1 MIPRLPDPAHQPA
14 SVEAPPRPQDA
25 PVAPAAAQASAPRT
39 RHGAETP
46 AEVHPAPRAALAP
59 LPFPRRDEVQG
70 APAPAPVPGGAARLE
85 TLRRFASEA
94 RAAAR
99 LDLDGACALAAPEG
113 PDAART
119 YAAALFRTLGQAL
132 GRPPR
137 LHAPGTAET
146 SFDERWLARL
156 LERIEAGDEPS
167 TTFLLCARVAP
178 SRRRP
183 TAFLLRGLARR
194 LEAL

>member
-1 MIPRLPDPAHQPA
+1 M
-14 SVEAPPRPQDA
+14 
-25 PVAPAAAQASAPRT
+25 
-39 RHGAETP
+39 
-46 AEVHPAPRAALAP
+46 P
-59 LPFPRRDEVQG
+59 L
-70 APAPAPVPGGAARLE
+70 PAPVPGGAARLE

-99 LDLDGACALAAPEG
+99 LDLDGACTLAAPDG

-146 SFDERWLARL
+146 SFDERWLARI

-167 TTFLLCARVAP
+167 ATFLICARVAP
-178 SRRRP
+178 VRRRP

>member
-1 MIPRLPDPAHQPA
+1 MIPRLPDPAHPPA
-14 SVEAPPRPQDA
+14 SAEAAPPPQDA
-25 PVAPAAAQASAPRT
+25 AVAPAAARAPAPRI
-39 RHGAETP
+39 RHGAEAP
-46 AEVHPAPRAALAP
+46 AEAPPAPGVARAP
-59 LPFPRRDEVQG
+59 LHFPRRDEARG
-70 APAPAPVPGGAARLE
+70 APAPASVPGGAARLE

-94 RAAAR
+94 RAASR
-99 LDLDGACALAAPEG
+99 LDLDGACALAAPDG

-146 SFDERWLARL
+146 SFDERWLTRL

-178 SRRRP
+178 ARRRP